1 VKIMVVLAPEEAR
14 HGNEKDQRHASSLR
28 QLVALPLALLQ
39 TAIVL
44 LLVPLY
50 STLTLSMVMS
60 LQGILSEQSRL
71 TAEGVDEV
79 PVMFLKV
86 TSLTVTLESPLA
98 VQILLGQYFMSM
110 MTGLATSSMAMFS

>member
-1 VKIMVVLAPEEAR
+1 MVKIMVVLAPEEAR

-50 STLTLSMVMS
+50 STLTLSMVI
-60 LQGILSEQSRL
+60 G
-71 TAEGVDEV
+71 
-79 PVMFLKV
+79 
-86 TSLTVTLESPLA
+86 
-98 VQILLGQYFMSM
+98 
-110 MTGLATSSMAMFS
+110 